1 MSQLMYK
8 YVLLIR
14 TLIHVAVFDG
24 IVWACIL
31 GDACVCWLGY
41 SSEPLPTAQGVNEVV
56 RAQAMT
62 SKPVC

>member
-8 YVLLIR
+8 YVLLIK

-31 GDACVCWLGY
+31 VDACVCWLGWA
-41 SSEPLPTAQGVNEVV
+41 PIHCTQGVNELVW
-56 RAQAMT
+56 AQAMT